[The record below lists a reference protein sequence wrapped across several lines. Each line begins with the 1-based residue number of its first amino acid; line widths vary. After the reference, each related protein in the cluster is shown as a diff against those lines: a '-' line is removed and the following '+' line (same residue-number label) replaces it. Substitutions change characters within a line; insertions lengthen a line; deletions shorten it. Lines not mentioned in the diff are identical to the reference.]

1 MSLAA
6 LPDHARLWLRALAAP
21 PSAAALPRLLEGLD
35 GLLGQWRHKGQAYA
49 GAFELLHGQIIAVAE
64 PTLATAPS
72 GCAIDGM
79 LRKLDRLAEQLALPI
94 LDPANTILV
103 RLDGALRPIPKADL
117 PEALDS
123 GLLTAAT
130 PVLDLSLYTLAD
142 LRAGKL
148 EVALANT
155 WIGRKYPAADC
166 RSWSH

>member
-1 MSLAA
+1 MSFAA
-6 LPDHARLWLRALAAP
+6 LPDHARLWLRALAAAPGPDVLP
-21 PSAAALPRLLEGLD
+21 PLLEGLD

-79 LRKLDRLAEQLALPI
+79 LRKLDRLAEQLALPL
-94 LDPANTILV
+94 LDPATTVLV
-103 RLDGALRPIPKADL
+103 RLEAGLRPIPKADL
-117 PEALDS
+117 PEALAS
-123 GLLTAAT
+123 GLLTDAT

-148 EVALANT
+148 EAPLATT
-155 WIGRKYPAADC
+155 WIARKYPSAGC
-166 RSWSH
+166 RT